1 MATAYRRSIMGLT
14 KKSPMSHS
22 MGIRS
27 GAMKNR
33 AYGYSDI
40 RFAQITQAASSA
52 SRKETPLL
60 PVCCLCKL
68 IRDEVGPSLDPARW
82 VTQRTYRKTHGV
94 NPADR
99 LQTHTYCPGCFTQ
112 MMETIRATQVM
123 KTLAVA

>member
-1 MATAYRRSIMGLT
+1 MGLT
-14 KKSPMSHS
+14 QPSPV
-22 MGIRS
+22 
-27 GAMKNR
+27 ATL
-33 AYGYSDI
+33 
-40 RFAQITQAASSA
+40 FAQITHAAPST
-52 SRKETPLL
+52 SRTETPLL
-60 PVCCLCKL
+60 PVCCLCRV
-68 IRDEVGPSLDPARW
+68 IRDEIGPSLESARW